1 MEEFLDLP
9 SLSEQ
14 VNKTRI
20 EQATGKKVF
29 SYSVELLYFDVS
41 IVTES
46 ISIDIQYV
54 ELNKN
59 L

>member
-1 MEEFLDLP
+1 MEEFLNLP
-9 SLSEQ
+9 TSSEQ
-14 VNKTRI
+14 VNSTRI
-20 EQATGKKVF
+20 EQTTGKIAF

-41 IVTES
+41 IATES
-46 ISIDIQYV
+46 SSIDIQHV

>member
-9 SLSEQ
+9 TLSEQ

-20 EQATGKKVF
+20 KQATGKIVF

-46 ISIDIQYV
+46 ISIDIQHV